1 VTFAEPKQDPQQIE
15 RSFIRRNAKLRFV
28 APGGEFSCS
37 PHKTKIN
44 GLVSQELA
52 AANFQCVLR
61 AFHTSSHGQF
71 RAHSSVTKG

>member
-1 VTFAEPKQDPQQIE
+1 V
-15 RSFIRRNAKLRFV
+15 RRRNANPLRS
-28 APGGEFSCS
+28 AQQKFSS
-37 PHKTKIN
+37 LPHKTQIK

-71 RAHSSVTKG
+71 RAHSTVMKG